1 MNQDERRA
9 EIDRLMEEDRLEEAS
24 ELADQLKQID
34 ADEFMCRLN
43 AAPLDDEPV
52 SPAQRAALARAW
64 EMIRARSTSFGLHS
78 T

>member
-34 ADEFMCRLN
+34 ADEFTRQLN

-52 SPAQRAALARAW
+52 SPALAARLAAADEAIERALASLR
-64 EMIRARSTSFGLHS
+64 
-78 T
+78 